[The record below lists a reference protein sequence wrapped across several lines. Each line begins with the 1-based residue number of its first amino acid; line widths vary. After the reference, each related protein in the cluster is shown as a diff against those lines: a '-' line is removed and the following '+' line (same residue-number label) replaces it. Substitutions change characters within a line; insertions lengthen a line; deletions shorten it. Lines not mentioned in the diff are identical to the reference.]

1 MRVALTN
8 VAVHKT
14 YTPGGIPRLSAP
26 RVAYVVCCLAAGNP
40 TGFVKRRVR
49 RRMIVG
55 RMIVDD
61 SRAHDSRMIVRA
73 KKKAPFRG
81 LRVTRWL
88 CP

>member
-14 YTPGGIPRLSAP
+14 YTTGGIPRLSAS

-40 TGFVKRRVR
+40 MGFVKRRVW

-55 RMIVDD
+55 VMIVDG
-61 SRAHDSRMIVRA
+61 SRAHDSSMIVRA
-73 KKKAPFRG
+73 KKAPSRG
-81 LRVTRWL
+81 LRVTR
-88 CP
+88 